1 MPINL
6 STAPQQ
12 RRSMKDGSVSV
23 RFGCCDAKIV
33 IVRASRLLH
42 ELSEFGLELCDFDES
57 MGVPSWCCWSKT

>member
-1 MPINL
+1 
-6 STAPQQ
+6 
-12 RRSMKDGSVSV
+12 MKDGSVSV